1 MGPYLLSLLREQED
15 QMDQL
20 CMATAGVQ
28 SGSNVQDLVVSR
40 NVAPPGG
47 GPKNQLVMDNDDA
60 STIDQ
65 DISSLADDNDVGE
78 VQVIASLASISHSAT
93 FGLSL

>member
-1 MGPYLLSLLREQED
+1 
-15 QMDQL
+15 
-20 CMATAGVQ
+20 MATAGVQ
-28 SGSNVQDLVVSR
+28 SGSNVQDLVVAR

-47 GPKNQLVMDNDDA
+47 GPKNHPAMDNDDA

-78 VQVIASLASISHSAT
+78 VQIKEPCLYFGDCAPRIFSPIINHQSDSNRLHASTSSH
-93 FGLSL
+93 

>member
-1 MGPYLLSLLREQED
+1 
-15 QMDQL
+15 
-20 CMATAGVQ
+20 MATAGVQ
-28 SGSNVQDLVVSR
+28 PGSNVQGLVVAR

-47 GPKNQLVMDNDDA
+47 GPKNQPVMDNDDA

-78 VQVIASLASISHSAT
+78 VQIKEPCSILQTALILDFFTDHQSDSK
-93 FGLSL
+93 